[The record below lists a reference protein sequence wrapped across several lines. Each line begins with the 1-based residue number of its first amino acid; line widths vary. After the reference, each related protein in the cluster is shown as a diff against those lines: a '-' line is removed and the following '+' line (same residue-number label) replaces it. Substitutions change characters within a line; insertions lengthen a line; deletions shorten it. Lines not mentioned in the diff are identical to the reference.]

1 LTLIAFASC
10 WMSDYKKLEV
20 WRKAH
25 TLAVE
30 THKVSCGI
38 RSTKYSAIRSQ
49 LIRASASVPT
59 NIVEGSG
66 QKSAREFSRFLGIAV
81 NSINELEYHLL
92 YGCEIG
98 ILDRSA
104 AERLNAQIEEV
115 RKMLYGLIKKLG
127 SNIA

>member
-1 LTLIAFASC
+1 M
-10 WMSDYKKLEV
+10 WK
-20 WRKAH
+20 KAH
-25 TLAVE
+25 TIAVA

-81 NSINELEYHLL
+81 NSTNELEYHIL

-98 ILDRSA
+98 ILDRSVA
-104 AERLNAQIEEV
+104 KHLNVQVEEV
-115 RKMLYGLIKKLG
+115 RKMLFGLIKKLG
-127 SNIA
+127 STQA